1 MAAKIE
7 QDCSY
12 QGEVPSVSILLAV
25 NNKKKLLKQKEK
37 KIKFREFLWNTSPSF
52 DINTKWWDLHQ

>member
-25 NNKKKLLKQKEK
+25 NNKKKLLKQKEQ
-37 KIKFREFLWNTSPSF
+37 KIKFREFL
-52 DINTKWWDLHQ
+52 